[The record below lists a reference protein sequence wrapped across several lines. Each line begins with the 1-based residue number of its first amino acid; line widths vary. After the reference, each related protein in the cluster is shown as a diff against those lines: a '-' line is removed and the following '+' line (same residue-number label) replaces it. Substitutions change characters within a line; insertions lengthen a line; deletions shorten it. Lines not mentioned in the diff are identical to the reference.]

1 MELNTGCNIRYEEVP
16 SHSATTST
24 STSVVNSSNE
34 ASDNATHK
42 RNADRLLTKE
52 DNDGWYKLARQF
64 VLDRFNASHYSSV
77 NSNITGV
84 EVCRISRCVN
94 KGLRL
99 RFDARVNELH
109 IDLHNEIKR
118 KYMLFWM
125 SIVYTSTLMQS
136 TFQEHVIYNDI
147 TPLQT

>member
-1 MELNTGCNIRYEEVP
+1 M
-16 SHSATTST
+16 
-24 STSVVNSSNE
+24 NE
-34 ASDNATHK
+34 GNVNATRK

-99 RFDARVNELH
+99 RFDARVSELH
-109 IDLHNEIKR
+109 IDLHKERNR
-118 KYMLFWM
+118 KNMVCLM
-125 SIVYTSTLMQS
+125 SIVPPSTSMQRELLE
-136 TFQEHVIYNDI
+136 QVIYNGMY
-147 TPLQT
+147 PLQT